1 MTAPERL
8 LVSLCTYDE
17 RENLGTLIPVIW
29 EYAPAADV
37 LVIDDNSPDGTGLLA
52 DEWAARDNRVRVL
65 HRPAKL
71 GLGSAILT
79 ALRFALDN
87 KYTLLVNLD
96 ADFSHHPRFI
106 PDLLALTETCDVAIG
121 SRYVRGGK
129 IVGWGWLR
137 HVMSRCIN
145 FYARML
151 LGLSTRDCSG
161 AFRCYRLGKLRG
173 LDLDRFLARGFAFQ
187 QEMLYRCR
195 CIGCRLGETPIVF
208 EDRRAGNSK
217 ISMSESV
224 TAAWVILRL
233 ALSRGVA

>member
-1 MTAPERL
+1 MTAPENL
-8 LVSLCTYDE
+8 LVSLCTYNE
-17 RENLGTLIPVIW
+17 RQNLGLLIPEIW
-29 EYAPAADV
+29 KYAPAADV

-65 HRPAKL
+65 HRPAKQ
-71 GLGSAILT
+71 GLGTAT
-79 ALRFALDN
+79 VAALRYALEN
-87 KYTLLVNLD
+87 SYTLLLNLD

-106 PDLLALTETCDVAIG
+106 PDLLALMATCDVAIG
-121 SRYVRGGK
+121 SRYVSGGK

-137 HVMSRCIN
+137 HTMSRCIN
-145 FYARML
+145 FYTRTL

-161 AFRCYRLGKLRG
+161 AFRCYRLGKLRA
-173 LDLDRFLARGFAFQ
+173 LNLDRFLARGFAFQ

-217 ISMSESV
+217 ISICESLS
-224 TAAWVILRL
+224 AAWVILRL